1 MYIIFGSGNTTLDWV
16 SFFRR
21 FFMKKLLN
29 ECILCLA
36 LFTIILPTIRVNAE
50 VISTSSK
57 SFMSPRNNV
66 TEGDDS
72 QSTTNPDGSVEVL
85 CKGNNS
91 LYITKCDIDLMA
103 KLVYAESRGEPFN
116 GKVAVASVVLNRVQ
130 SSDFPNSINGVIFE
144 PRAFSCVKNNSINAN
159 PDQNCY
165 DAVYEAI
172 KGKDPTNEALF
183 FYNPKIS
190 TCSWMKAIQK
200 IDSLAIGQHVF
211 FKN

>member
-1 MYIIFGSGNTTLDWV
+1 
-16 SFFRR
+16 
-21 FFMKKLLN
+21 MKKILN

-36 LFTIILPTIRVNAE
+36 LLTMIFPTITVKAGVVATKTKSSILQKNQVNE
-50 VISTSSK
+50 I
-57 SFMSPRNNV
+57 
-66 TEGDDS
+66 DDS
-72 QSTTNPDGSVEVL
+72 QNTSNPDGIVEVF
-85 CKGNNS
+85 CQGKNS
-91 LYITKCDIDLMA
+91 LYITKSDIDLMA
-103 KLVYAESRGEPFN
+103 KLVYGESRGEPFE

-130 SSDFPNSINGVIFE
+130 SPDFPNSIKEVILE
-144 PRAFSCVKNNSINAN
+144 PRAFSCVKNNSIKAN